1 MAGLPFRATPPEQL
15 RRADLLVEVR
25 SGASLRSSLLCPFA
39 TEFLDVIGGAART
52 IFGIGFAAHGSDLL
66 PFSTTSEAVKSL
78 WGKGQ
83 CQDRAVNPR
92 ILGLWRPI
100 PPTLICPTCAG
111 WERFSRVSSLTKQ
124 ASMQPTAFKNRSRMP
139 RRRRTISGKQGK
151 ERIRPMRVE
160 AG

>member
-1 MAGLPFRATPPEQL
+1 VAGLPFRAAPPEQL

-25 SGASLRSSLLCPFA
+25 SGASLRSSILCPFA

-66 PFSTTSEAVKSL
+66 RHIRSRKSL
-78 WGKGQ
+78 GARGQ
-83 CQDRAVNPR
+83 CQDRAGNPR
-92 ILGLWRPI
+92 ILGLWRSI

-124 ASMQPTAFKNRSRMP
+124 ASTQPTAFKNHSRMP
-139 RRRRTISGKQGK
+139 RRRRTISGKHSK
-151 ERIRPMRVE
+151 ERIRPVRVE